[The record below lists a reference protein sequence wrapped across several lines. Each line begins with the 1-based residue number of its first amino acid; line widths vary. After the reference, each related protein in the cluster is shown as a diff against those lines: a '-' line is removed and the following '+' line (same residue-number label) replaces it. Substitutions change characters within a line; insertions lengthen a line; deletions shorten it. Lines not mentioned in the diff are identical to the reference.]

1 MPPAVRALSVLF
13 AHLRFQPSS
22 GSDVLPEALTNM
34 ASMETLFVLAA
45 YALLGGLYL
54 VVVPLALISG

>member
-1 MPPAVRALSVLF
+1 
-13 AHLRFQPSS
+13 
-22 GSDVLPEALTNM
+22 M

-54 VVVPLALISG
+54 VVVPWRFISG